1 MNTENIPFK
10 ESSNEKRNFFQKLE
24 DNVEN
29 ILKISAY
36 IILVGGVLASLIC
49 AIGSATIRNFYESS
63 FSFFTFI
70 FVLIGGIISS
80 FFTWAVIMFCINIGT
95 NIKRL
100 RELKEQELVNK
111 A

>member
-1 MNTENIPFK
+1 MNTENIIFK
-10 ESSNEKRNFFQKLE
+10 ESGNEKRSFFQKLE

-36 IILVGGVLASLIC
+36 IILVGGVLASLIG
-49 AIGSATIRNFYESS
+49 AIGSATVSSFYETS
-63 FSFFTFI
+63 FSFITFLL
-70 FVLIGGIISS
+70 VLIAGIISS

-100 RELKEQELVNK
+100 RELKEQELANK

>member
-1 MNTENIPFK
+1 M
-10 ESSNEKRNFFQKLE
+10 
-24 DNVEN
+24 
-29 ILKISAY
+29 
-36 IILVGGVLASLIC
+36 LASLIC

-70 FVLIGGIISS
+70 LVLIGGFISS
-80 FFTWAVIMFCINIGT
+80 FITWAVIMFCINIGT

-100 RELKEQELVNK
+100 RELKEQELANK